1 MSILDEIEDR
11 ICLFEAET
19 GQKPTNIHLTKTAIN
34 EFKRLYTPITDMK
47 LKTGIKTILGLNII
61 IADGDSIDFIHLST

>member
-11 ICLFEAET
+11 ICLFATET
-19 GQKPTNIHLTKTAIN
+19 GQKPTNIHLTKAAIN

-47 LKTGIKTILGLNII
+47 LKTGINK
-61 IADGDSIDFIHLST
+61 